1 MAEGTEGKAEDT
13 EGIGDEQGM
22 KVIDHL
28 RKRNGTLFSFEI
40 LPPLKGSDIRSI
52 YAGIDPLM
60 EFKPSYVNVTYHRE
74 EVIYKERGQ
83 GLLQKIRLRKRPG
96 TVGICAVIKAKY
108 EVDTV
113 PHLICGGF
121 SREDTEDALIE
132 LNFLGIDNVLALR
145 GDPVKSEPHF
155 IPERDGHVHAEDLIR
170 QINGLNKGH
179 YLHDEEQE
187 AAPTNLCVGAACYP
201 EKHAEAL
208 NPATDIAYLKRKVDA
223 GAEYLVTQM
232 FFDNTKYL
240 DFVALCRAEGIDVP
254 IVPGLKP
261 LTNLRHI
268 GFIPKTFKID
278 LPQAYAKELVKC
290 TTDAQV
296 KALGIEWTVAQAKEL
311 REHGVPG
318 LHFYTMGRSEAV
330 RSIAEQLF

>member
-1 MAEGTEGKAEDT
+1 
-13 EGIGDEQGM
+13 M

-28 RKRNGTLFSFEI
+28 RNSDRTLFSFEI

-60 EFKPSYVNVTYHRE
+60 EFKPSFVNVTYHRE
-74 EVIYKERGQ
+74 EVIYKERGH
-83 GLLQKIRLRKRPG
+83 GLLQKVRLRKRPG

-155 IPERDGHVHAEDLIR
+155 IPERDGHSHAEDLIR
-170 QINGLNKGH
+170 QIWGLNHGK
-179 YLHDEEQE
+179 YLYDEEQE
-187 AAPTNLCVGAACYP
+187 ASPTNLCVGAACYP

-208 NPATDIAYLKRKVDA
+208 NPGTDLTYLKRKVDA

-232 FFDNTKYL
+232 FFDNQRYF
-240 DFVALCRAEGIDVP
+240 DFVERCRQEGINVP
-254 IVPGLKP
+254 IIPGLKP
-261 LTNLRHI
+261 LTNFRHVS
-268 GFIPKTFKID
+268 FIPKTFNID
-278 LPQAYAKELVKC
+278 LPDAYARELVKC
-290 TTDAQV
+290 KTDAQV
-296 KALGIEWTVAQAKEL
+296 RTLGIEWTVQQAKEL
-311 REHGVPG
+311 QARKVPS

-330 RSIAEQLF
+330 REVAAQIL

>member
-1 MAEGTEGKAEDT
+1 
-13 EGIGDEQGM
+13 M

-28 RKRNGTLFSFEI
+28 RNSDRTLFSFEI
-40 LPPLKGSDIRSI
+40 LPPLKGNDIRSI

-60 EFKPSYVNVTYHRE
+60 EFKPSFVNVTYHRE
-74 EVIYKERGQ
+74 EVIYKERGH
-83 GLLQKIRLRKRPG
+83 GLLQKVRLRKRPG

-145 GDPVKSEPHF
+145 GDPIKSEPHF

-170 QINGLNKGH
+170 QIAGLNHGK
-179 YLHDEEQE
+179 YLYDEEQE
-187 AAPTNLCVGAACYP
+187 ASPTNLCVGAACYP

-208 NPATDIAYLKRKVDA
+208 NPSTDLTYLKRKVDA

-232 FFDNTKYL
+232 FFDNQRYF
-240 DFVALCRAEGIDVP
+240 DFVDRCRQEGINVP
-254 IVPGLKP
+254 IIPGLKP
-261 LTNLRHI
+261 LTNFRHVN
-268 GFIPKTFKID
+268 FIPKTFNID
-278 LPQAYAKELVKC
+278 LPDAYARELVKC
-290 TTDAQV
+290 KTDAQV
-296 KALGIEWTVAQAKEL
+296 RTLGIEWTVQQAKEL
-311 REHGVPG
+311 KARKVPS

-330 RSIAEQLF
+330 REVAAQVL

>member
-1 MAEGTEGKAEDT
+1 
-13 EGIGDEQGM
+13 M

-28 RKRNGTLFSFEI
+28 KEAKGTLLSFEI
-40 LPPLKGSDIRSI
+40 LPPLKGKDIHSI
-52 YAGIDPLM
+52 YEGIDPLL
-60 EFKPSYVNVTYHRE
+60 EFKPSFINVTYHRE
-74 EVIYKERGQ
+74 EVIYKERGH

-96 TVGICAVIKAKY
+96 TVGICAMIKAKY
-108 EVDTV
+108 DVDTV

-145 GDPVKSEPHF
+145 GDAIKNEPAF

-170 QINGLNKGH
+170 QIAGLNKGK

-187 AAPTNLCVGAACYP
+187 AAPTDLCIGAACYP

-208 NPATDIAYLKRKVDA
+208 NLTTDIAYLKRKVDA

-232 FFDNTKYL
+232 FFDNQKYFR
-240 DFVALCRAEGIDVP
+240 FVELCRAEGIHVP
-254 IVPGLKP
+254 IIPGLKP
-261 LTNLRHI
+261 LTTLKHI
-268 GFIPKTFKID
+268 AFIPKTFHVD
-278 LPQAYAKELVKC
+278 LPNAYASELMRC

-296 KALGIEWTVAQAKEL
+296 KALGIEWSVQQCREL
-311 REHGVPG
+311 KAAGAPC
-318 LHFYTMGRSEAV
+318 LHFYTMGKSDAV
-330 RSIAEQLF
+330 RTILGQVV

>member
-1 MAEGTEGKAEDT
+1 
-13 EGIGDEQGM
+13 M

-28 RKRNGTLFSFEI
+28 RNSDRTLFSFEI

-60 EFKPSYVNVTYHRE
+60 EFKPSFVNVTYHRE
-74 EVIYKERGQ
+74 EVIYKERGH
-83 GLLQKIRLRKRPG
+83 GLLQKVRLRKRPG

-145 GDPVKSEPHF
+145 GDPIKSEPHF
-155 IPERDGHVHAEDLIR
+155 IPERDGHAHAEDLIR
-170 QINGLNKGH
+170 QIAGLNHGK
-179 YLHDEEQE
+179 YLYDEEQE
-187 AAPTNLCVGAACYP
+187 ASPTNLCVGAACYP

-208 NPATDIAYLKRKVDA
+208 NPGTDLTYLKRKVDA

-232 FFDNTKYL
+232 FFDNQRYF
-240 DFVALCRAEGIDVP
+240 DFVDRCRQEGITVP
-254 IVPGLKP
+254 IIPGLKP
-261 LTNLRHI
+261 LTNSKHVA
-268 GFIPKTFKID
+268 FIPKTFNID
-278 LPQAYAKELVKC
+278 LPDAYARELVKC
-290 TTDAQV
+290 KTDAQV
-296 KALGIEWTVAQAKEL
+296 RSLGIDWTVQQAKEL
-311 REHGVPG
+311 QARKVPS

-330 RSIAEQLF
+330 REVATRIF